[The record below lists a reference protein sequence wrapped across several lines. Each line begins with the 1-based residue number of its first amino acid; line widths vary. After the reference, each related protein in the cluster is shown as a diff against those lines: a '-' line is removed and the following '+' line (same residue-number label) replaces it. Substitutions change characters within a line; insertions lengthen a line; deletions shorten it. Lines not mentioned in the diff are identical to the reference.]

1 MKAAAT
7 KRLFFALWPDER
19 ARARLARIAA
29 EVAHVGQGRT
39 PRPESLHLTLA
50 FLGEVSEDRVALA
63 EAAGARAA
71 DAVDPFALA
80 LDQVG
85 GNAYGV
91 AWFTPAAVPS
101 PLHELQDALAEAL
114 AASGFDRERRMFRP
128 HVTLARDCVRS
139 AQRGPMPPVEWSVER
154 LSLVASTLG
163 PGGSRY
169 ADLASW
175 PLRRSR

>member
-7 KRLFFALWPDER
+7 KRLFFALWPDEP
-19 ARARLARIAA
+19 ARTRLARLAA
-29 EVAHVGQGRT
+29 EVAHLGQGRA

-50 FLGEVSEDRVALA
+50 FLGEVSPERVALA
-63 EAAGARAA
+63 ETAGARAA
-71 DAVDPFALA
+71 QAVDPFAIA
-80 LDQVG
+80 LNQVG

-91 AWFTPAAVPS
+91 AWFTPATVPG
-101 PLHELQDALAEAL
+101 PLHELQEVLAQAL
-114 AASGFDRERRMFRP
+114 AASGFALERRMFRP

-139 AQRGPMPPVEWSVER
+139 ARRGALPPVEWNVEK

-175 PLRRSR
+175 PLDRAR